1 MLRPHLQVDICDFL
15 KTAQPNREMAA
26 VIRKLQ
32 ETVERAKAEA
42 AKAEAEGGDDAEG
55 GNPGVAA

>member
-1 MLRPHLQVDICDFL
+1 
-15 KTAQPNREMAA
+15 MAA

-42 AKAEAEGGDDAEG
+42 AKADAEGGDDAEG
-55 GNPGVAA
+55 GERP